1 MKNILRRF
9 SANCF
14 LEISIRV
21 ILFILFV
28 WVKLQL
34 TFFKTIYKKILFFR
48 KLEHSTPFKRKIHPD
63 EIWLY
68 RNPRTSDYVPISIL
82 WPVVF
87 IVPLLVITLNFI
99 INRERNDV
107 SQSIFGFTLTIG
119 LNGVI
124 TDTIKLIVGRPR
136 PDFFWRCFPDGE
148 MNIEME
154 CSGDT
159 KSVMD
164 GRKSFPSGHSSCE
177 LIL

>member
-1 MKNILRRF
+1 M
-9 SANCF
+9 
-14 LEISIRV
+14 
-21 ILFILFV
+21 
-28 WVKLQL
+28 
-34 TFFKTIYKKILFFR
+34 
-48 KLEHSTPFKRKIHPD
+48 
-63 EIWLY
+63 
-68 RNPRTSDYVPISIL
+68 
-82 WPVVF
+82 
-87 IVPLLVITLNFI
+87 
-99 INRERNDV
+99 

-164 GRKSFPSGHSSCE
+164 GRKSFPSGHSSC
-177 LIL
+177 